1 MERCMQLQQALA
13 LVRDIPDFPQPGIIF
28 KDITPLLGNSEAF
41 ALITRELAG
50 DADSYSHVVG
60 IEARGFILGAA
71 IASHTGRGFVPVR
84 KAGKL
89 PHTTISKSYGLEY
102 GVDVIEAH
110 IDAVQSSDSVLIID
124 DVLATGGTL
133 LAAIELIYELG
144 ASISEVVVL
153 YEITFLNGRERIQ
166 EKYPELT
173 IRSIV
178 MG

>member
-1 MERCMQLQQALA
+1 MQLQQALA
-13 LVRDIPDFPQPGIIF
+13 LVRDIPDFPHSGILF
-28 KDITPLLGNSEAF
+28 KDITPLLADPTAF
-41 ALITRELAG
+41 ALVTSELAG
-50 DADSYSHVVG
+50 DAERYSHVVG

-71 IASHTGRGFVPVR
+71 IASHSERGFVPLR

-102 GVDVIEAH
+102 GVDVLEAH
-110 IDAVQSSDSVLIID
+110 VDAVREGDSVLLVD

-133 LAAIELIYELG
+133 LASIELIYELG

-153 YEITFLNGRERIQ
+153 YEISFLKGREKILT
-166 EKYPELT
+166 KFPEII

-178 MG
+178 AN